1 MKIKYK
7 YYKGFLR
14 CQFITQDHKKLGGT
28 NYKQSKFKLEPRFRM
43 DQVELIEESDFPDEK
58 ILSQNVYINS
68 NEKSDVE
75 MSFKIDQQSKE
86 KTKVVKISEIILFLE
101 NEHTSLKPLDQKTE
115 GGKYPIETYLDEK
128 GEIETYYSSFNA
140 MLVNPTHGKIKGI
153 AYCKEAIYL
162 NDDDVPLLDDE
173 VNEKNKIR
181 KINEFSNTN
190 LGKLANATG
199 LFPFIF
205 GKRMTQLSGSNLS
218 PNTNAGC
225 FGGNDKT
232 NVGGC
237 FGAAQNRGC
246 FSSGCFIPLLLLLLA
261 GLLYWLLNQ
270 SSCNNKQTN
279 PAPIIIHDTI
289 KVEVIKD
296 RVDTLTIIKSDTL
309 SYVDSTTRVNYETVS
324 LPNVQF
330 YTNSDKLVPSSAKDL
345 QKLAEYLIK
354 NDSLNATIYGHTD
367 NVGKPEA
374 NLQLSQRRA
383 ESVKRFLASLGVQ
396 ESRLNAEGKGDKEP
410 KGDNNT
416 LEGRLMNRRVEVKL
430 TETEFVSTKRS
441 KIKNE
446 DSKKSTGN

>member
-14 CQFITQDHKKLGGT
+14 CQFITQDQKKLGVT
-28 NYKQSKFKLEPRFRM
+28 NYKQSRFKLEPRYRM
-43 DQVELIEESDFPDEK
+43 DQVELIEESEFPDEK
-58 ILSQNVYINS
+58 LLLENPYINS

-75 MSFKIDQQSKE
+75 MSFKLDQQSKD

-101 NEHTSLKPLDQKTE
+101 NEHTGLKPLDQKTE
-115 GGKYPIETYLDEK
+115 GGKYPFETYLDEK
-128 GEIETYYSSFNA
+128 DGIETYYSSFNA

-153 AYCKEAIYL
+153 AYCKEAIHL
-162 NDDDVPLLDDE
+162 NDDDVPLLDEE
-173 VNEKNKIR
+173 VIERNKIQEI
-181 KINEFSNTN
+181 KDFSQTN
-190 LGKLANATG
+190 IGKLANTFG
-199 LFPFIF
+199 LFPFIY
-205 GKRMTQLSGSNLS
+205 GKRRTELSGMNLS

-225 FGGNDKT
+225 FG
-232 NVGGC
+232 
-237 FGAAQNRGC
+237 AAKNRGC

-270 SSCNNKQTN
+270 SGCNKNQNNT
-279 PAPIIIHDTI
+279 APIIIHDTI

-330 YTNSDKLVPSSAKDL
+330 YTNSDKLVPSSANDL

-383 ESVKRFLASLGVQ
+383 ESVKRFLSSLGVQ

-446 DSKKSTGN
+446 DSKQSTGN